1 MAHWTNSRWIDSPSG
16 IESEKRNKNEFGPRP
31 YYVPAIEVE
40 RDNNIHGKGCDC
52 GRRGSAHSTLYH
64 TQPTRQS
71 DSYSQASESVMLPAN
86 FNLNSSSTMGQS
98 TASSNHAKFVLVSG
112 GVISGIGKGLTA
124 SSLGVLLKCCGW
136 RVTAIKI
143 DPYLNLDAG
152 TMSPFEHGEVFVL
165 NDGGEVDLDL
175 GNYERFLDVTLS
187 RDNNITTGKVYS
199 DVLEKE
205 RKGTYLGKTVQV
217 VPHITDAIQEW
228 IINVTKTPDRD
239 GLLPEIC
246 VIELGGTVGDIESM
260 PFVEALRQLR
270 YKVGDVN
277 FCSVFVSLVP
287 ELGVVGEQKTK
298 PTQHGVKSI
307 SSMGLSPHLIVCRS
321 ERPLLPET
329 KQKLALFCQVA
340 PDAVAS
346 VHDVSNT
353 YRIPMMLQQQGVC
366 NLLIRSL
373 QLVWRLPTRLAKW
386 ERMASK
392 ADSAART
399 VTICLV
405 GKYTGLSDAYISVIR
420 AIQHAGMAV
429 GKNVEIT
436 WVESSDLEP
445 LATPMHV
452 TGQDKDTNGDANRMF
467 NRAGSSDVDNSHF
480 LHSCGSQSVSPD
492 VATERYDTAWHLIRQ
507 ADGIL
512 VPGGFGDR
520 GVEGKVKAIEYARQE
535 HKPFLGICLGMQLA
549 AVESV
554 RRVYNE
560 PHANSAELDA
570 EAPVKAAVYMPE
582 VDRDKM
588 GGTMRL
594 GVRKTI
600 IQNGDSI
607 AAWLYGANVIYER
620 HRHRYE
626 VNPEV
631 VDKLEKEDGLRFVGI
646 DESGLRME
654 ILERKNHPFF
664 FGTQFHPEFLSRPG
678 RPSPPFVGLV
688 MAACG
693 MPLDR
698 TSVVEIMTSILSQDP
713 WANGESIAV

>member
-1 MAHWTNSRWIDSPSG
+1 MFNTMFTPDQSG
-16 IESEKRNKNEFGPRP
+16 
-31 YYVPAIEVE
+31 A
-40 RDNNIHGKGCDC
+40 
-52 GRRGSAHSTLYH
+52 ST
-64 TQPTRQS
+64 TT
-71 DSYSQASESVMLPAN
+71 
-86 FNLNSSSTMGQS
+86 SSS
-98 TASSNHAKFVLVSG
+98 HVKFVLVSG

-165 NDGGEVDLDL
+165 NDGGEADLDL
-175 GNYERFLDVTLS
+175 GNYERFLDVTLG
-187 RDNNITTGKVYS
+187 RDNNITTGKIYS
-199 DVLEKE
+199 QVLDKE
-205 RKGTYLGKTVQV
+205 RKGAYLGKTVQV

-228 IINVTKTPDRD
+228 IMGIATTPDHE
-239 GLLPEIC
+239 GLLPEIV

-270 YKVGDVN
+270 YKIGDVN

-321 ERPLLPET
+321 ERPLMPET

-353 YRIPMMLQQQGVC
+353 YRIPMMLQEQGVC

-373 QLVWRLPTRLAKW
+373 QLVWRLPTRLEKW
-386 ERMASK
+386 ARMASK
-392 ADSAART
+392 ADSGGQTVGDSER

-405 GKYTGLSDAYISVIR
+405 GKYTGLSDAYLSVIR
-420 AIQHAGMAV
+420 ALQHAGMAV
-429 GKNVEIT
+429 GKKVEVT
-436 WVESSDLEP
+436 WIESSDLEAAP
-445 LATPMHV
+445 IMVPTSK
-452 TGQDKDTNGDANRMF
+452 KDMEANGDGKKSISRN
-467 NRAGSSDVDNSHF
+467 GSYNVGNPYVLSSR
-480 LHSCGSQSVSPD
+480 GSISVSPD
-492 VATERYDTAWHLIRQ
+492 AVSERYEAAWDLIRQ

-520 GVEGKVKAIEYARQE
+520 GAEGKIKAIEYARRE
-535 HKPFLGICLGMQLA
+535 CKPFLGICLGMQLA
-549 AVESV
+549 AVEAV
-554 RRVYNE
+554 RRVYDE
-560 PHANSAELDA
+560 PRANSAELDA
-570 EAPVKAAVYMPE
+570 DAPIKAVVYMPE
-582 VDRDKM
+582 VDRTKM

-600 IQNGDSI
+600 IREKECV
-607 AAWLYGANVIYER
+607 AKWLYGSDVIYER

-631 VDKLEKEDGLRFVGI
+631 VASLEKEDGLNFVGM
-646 DESGLRME
+646 DESAERME
-654 ILERKNHPFF
+654 ILERKDHPFF

-698 TSVVEIMTSILSQDP
+698 TSVVNIMTSILSQDP
-713 WANGESIAV
+713 WTDEEPAAVES

>member
-1 MAHWTNSRWIDSPSG
+1 M
-16 IESEKRNKNEFGPRP
+16 
-31 YYVPAIEVE
+31 YM
-40 RDNNIHGKGCDC
+40 
-52 GRRGSAHSTLYH
+52 
-64 TQPTRQS
+64 QS
-71 DSYSQASESVMLPAN
+71 QQLGTAPLT
-86 FNLNSSSTMGQS
+86 SSS
-98 TASSNHAKFVLVSG
+98 HVKFVLVSG

-124 SSLGVLLKCCGW
+124 SALGVLLKCCGW

-187 RDNNITTGKVYS
+187 RDNNITTGKIYS
-199 DVLEKE
+199 HVLQRE
-205 RKGTYLGKTVQV
+205 RKGSYLGKTVQV

-228 IINVTKTPDRD
+228 ITRVATTPDHN
-239 GLLPEIC
+239 GALPEIC
-246 VIELGGTVGDIESM
+246 VIELGGTIGDIESM

-287 ELGVVGEQKTK
+287 ELGPVGEQKTK
-298 PTQHGVKSI
+298 PTQHGVKNI

-321 ERPLLPET
+321 HRPLTPES

-353 YRIPMMLQQQGVC
+353 YRIPMMLQEQGIC
-366 NLLIRSL
+366 NLLIRTL
-373 QLVWRLPTRLAKW
+373 QLVWRLPTRLEKW
-386 ERMASK
+386 AAMASK
-392 ADSAART
+392 ADNKKTTDGIS
-399 VTICLV
+399 ICLV
-405 GKYTGLSDAYISVIR
+405 GKYTGLSDAYLSVVR
-420 AIQHAGMAV
+420 ALQHAGMAV
-429 GKNVEIT
+429 GRKVEVY

-445 LATPMHV
+445 VPSMASGCSIV
-452 TGQDKDTNGDANRMF
+452 SEANGGGEMTDNDDAHGEASGNNESERKLPIAS
-467 NRAGSSDVDNSHF
+467 RGSR
-480 LHSCGSQSVSPD
+480 SVSPD
-492 VATERYDTAWHLIRQ
+492 EAAERYEAAWDTLRQ
-507 ADGIL
+507 ADGVL

-520 GVEGKVKAIEYARQE
+520 GVEGKIKAIEFARRE
-535 HKPFLGICLGMQLA
+535 RRPFLGICLGMQLA
-549 AVESV
+549 AVEAV
-554 RRVYNE
+554 RRVYDE
-560 PHANSAELDA
+560 PLANSAELDS
-570 EAPVKAAVYMPE
+570 EAPVKAVVYMPE
-582 VDRDKM
+582 VDRTKM

-594 GVRKTI
+594 GVRKTVI
-600 IQNGDSI
+600 KEEECV
-607 AAWLYGANVIYER
+607 AKWLYGRRSLYER

-631 VDKLEKEDGLRFVGI
+631 VQRLEKEDGLKFVGT
-646 DESGLRME
+646 DESGVRME
-654 ILERKNHPFF
+654 ILERKDHPFF

-698 TSVVEIMTSILSQDP
+698 ASVMKIMKSIRSQDP
-713 WANGESIAV
+713 WTDTVGDSTE